1 MPCSAN
7 LSQQEEADELAPA
20 RSYSSILFESP
31 VDHLHNPG
39 HKGDQ
44 EEDFDSPDYD
54 SDLDMEMETSS
65 TSSSLYTSIDHDQP
79 QAASSSLEQ
88 AAGSLSKHGRTWD
101 GEARARHS
109 ERCTGRSRLTLS
121 EKTDIIKL
129 YYEPSSSRPPV
140 DQKTLARM
148 YGKSKAAISKILKP
162 EYAHRVLSSYAKVVG
177 AEEMTKM
184 HLDRT
189 KEQPGDG
196 DSHQPAGSVNETL
209 DGM

>member
-1 MPCSAN
+1 MES
-7 LSQQEEADELAPA
+7 SMT
-20 RSYSSILFESP
+20 YSSILCQLPPSES
-31 VDHLHNPG
+31 
-39 HKGDQ
+39 DQ
-44 EEDFDSPDYD
+44 
-54 SDLDMEMETSS
+54 
-65 TSSSLYTSIDHDQP
+65 
-79 QAASSSLEQ
+79 
-88 AAGSLSKHGRTWD
+88 GSLLLCSPPSPCLQETCSAIPSKHGRTWD

-177 AEEMTKM
+177 VKEMNLKYAQ
-184 HLDRT
+184 LV
-189 KEQPGDG
+189 K
-196 DSHQPAGSVNETL
+196 
-209 DGM
+209 